1 MAGVQIGWQVGTAE
15 AVDGLLG
22 ITDHQES
29 AGRQRVLVILI
40 LFWRCVGAID
50 AGQGFVLPWIGVLK
64 LINQG
69 HWKLCANDGWQT
81 TAVRMQGCMQSL
93 QQI

>member
-1 MAGVQIGWQVGTAE
+1 MASVQIGWQVGTAE

-22 ITDHQES
+22 ITDHQEG
-29 AGRQRVLVILI
+29 AGRQILLLI
-40 LFWRCVGAID
+40 IRWRRLGAID

-64 LINQG
+64 LIDQG
-69 HWKLCANDGWQT
+69 DWKLGANDGWQT
-81 TAVRMQGCMQSL
+81 TAICMQGCMQSL